1 MTLGRADFKRLRL
14 PLAAALVLL
23 AIGAAALLMSERYLA
38 EARKQQQAAQARLT
52 VAKERVVRVAEEER
66 EIRDNLVH
74 FRRMADRGMVGAE
87 KRLEWIE
94 TIAAIR
100 TRHHL
105 FEVRYKVEPQRPV
118 DYPGVSQNVK
128 GPGAVFMASKVK
140 LDMLLLHEED
150 LVNFLAD
157 PDAAGNSY
165 VSVRDCEVAR
175 IESGV
180 PAGGPLRPRLRASC
194 VIDFITLK
202 SPGTQ

>member
-1 MTLGRADFKRLRL
+1 MMLGRADFKRLRL

-38 EARKQQQAAQARLT
+38 EARKQQQAARAQLSA
-52 VAKERVVRVAEEER
+52 AKERFVRVAEEER

-94 TIAAIR
+94 AIAATR
-100 TRHHL
+100 TRRHL

-118 DYPGVSQNVK
+118 DYPGISQNVK
-128 GPGAVFMASKVK
+128 GPGAVFMASRVK
-140 LDMLLLHEED
+140 LDIQLLHEED
-150 LVNFLAD
+150 LLNFLAD
-157 PDAAGNSY
+157 LNAAGNSY
-165 VSVRDCEVAR
+165 LSARDCELAR
-175 IESGV
+175 IEGGGPS
-180 PAGGPLRPRLRASC
+180 GGPLRARLRASC

-202 SPGTQ
+202 SSGTQ